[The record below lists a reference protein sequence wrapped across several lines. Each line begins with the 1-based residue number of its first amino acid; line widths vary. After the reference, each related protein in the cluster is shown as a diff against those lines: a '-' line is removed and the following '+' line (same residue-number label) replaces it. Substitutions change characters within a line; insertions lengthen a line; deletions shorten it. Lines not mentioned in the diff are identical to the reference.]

1 MPTEEFDSV
10 HNVNARGIFFCTAE
24 VAKVM
29 QAQDEKFT
37 ESRSGRRG
45 IGRGSIINLLS
56 LNAKV
61 PVSTHGQYGASK
73 YAALGITHTAGKVE
87 PLIVNRE
94 IELTLEAA
102 ELARKGV
109 RVNCI
114 LPTWVDTPVGPRR
127 SATQLG

>member
-1 MPTEEFDSV
+1 MPTEEFDRV
-10 HNVNARGIFFCTAE
+10 HNINARGMFFCTAE

-45 IGRGSIINLLS
+45 IGRGSIINLSS
-56 LNAKV
+56 LNAKI
-61 PVSTHGQYGASK
+61 PVSTHVQYGSSK

-87 PLIVNRE
+87 LLIVNCD
-94 IELTLEAA
+94 IELTFEAT

-114 LPTWVDTPVGPRR
+114 LPSWVDTPVGPRPL
-127 SATQLG
+127 SD